1 MTGLIT
7 RATFVTGGA
16 WFWPAVGAAI
26 LAVLAA
32 QQLRI
37 EHLKTE
43 HAQTLAT
50 LAQKAQVAAQAAA
63 TAERAARTT
72 ERSIRDEQ
80 AENARKAAARLA
92 VLAAAAD
99 RERASR
105 ERLRRD
111 LAAYVARA
119 RAVPRDSA
127 PGAHEPPAADAIGVL
142 ADVLGR
148 ADARAGVLAAFADRA
163 HAAGLA
169 CEADYDAAY
178 RGLKAW
184 R

>member
-127 PGAHEPPAADAIGVL
+127 DAIGVL